1 MSDSDHEGESILNN
15 LNKTRQLWSSKA
27 DIGTI
32 DYLAPKSPL
41 VKTASPKSPSNEK
54 FYNGGQEDTS
64 AAEVVKADEQVVEDY
79 ELPDIKSMRSQW
91 EVSNASHPAPSPSH
105 KAPAAVALARE
116 KSVKRQLLPENIVP
130 VNREEVKEENY
141 AVELNK
147 LKAQFENTSK
157 CVVMSRNTAN
167 YAMVVRGTRLR
178 RLCSKFETM
187 ETPTP
192 VVYTSTWT
200 SSNAKSTPT
209 VKSPISKTAIKD
221 SVSKKSSSLK
231 GKSSQPQMKKI
242 RFQDEI
248 FVQPPKTSEPRVDVD
263 GVNVDLSSIKS
274 HFEIRKDEQ
283 AVAPRSPDTRNTHN
297 ARTPEP
303 INHVTLD
310 VIRPDDAPTDE
321 VYEVELGE
329 LKKKFENSSVTKPEQ
344 IKPKEA
350 ATKVHYEVK
359 TSLEDSRNIETVKSS
374 EPVYDEMI
382 GEDSVKDRLKRYKS
396 MTQSDV
402 TNRPKVERR
411 ISQKKSNK
419 PVVTIHTESAT
430 TETTSVEVA
439 TEIVRSPPAG
449 TKITPDYT
457 PSTDLRQT
465 KAIFETSDNKPRRS
479 RPASASS
486 GGDSNLH
493 SPPRIGRSPDP
504 QPTASARSTS
514 RHSTASTSSVGQ
526 RSRSR
531 SPGQRHSD
539 RASNVSENEDMAD
552 VVRPPPAGTKESA
565 DYVPAVKVSSMKS
578 MFEKPSSTA
587 SSPTSSAPPPRRLKS
602 KDWVNVSNASS
613 DDGSNQRKVVAEG
626 SYEEKEG
633 IGGVVRP
640 PTAGTKELPAYSLS
654 QDFLKSRAAMFDSPT
669 KTEYTPKNKIKL
681 EKKPIVADVVNEAG
695 KSEMEEYVP
704 SQSLKDAKKVFEEGA
719 SPTNE
724 RPVPAKRTTEV
735 VATPTGEV
743 VRPPPA
749 GTRDDTDIVP
759 AQNLRSVKDMFDQP
773 QDVAQEEE
781 RKQPIDI
788 EMEARE
794 AVERER
800 DLAKK
805 ATEET
810 QPQETTHEP
819 EPEEPEPQEPEPQE
833 PEPQEPEP
841 QEPEPQEP
849 EPQEPVETSPT
860 LEQNEPEPEPTSLE
874 AVESD
879 VNEPTVTS
887 QDDTPRDESDD
898 EGEYVLQTTQENIQE
913 EEISEQHDE
922 AAAVT
927 PVRVAVP
934 SSPTPEDEPEAQ
946 EAQVNVM
953 FVSLVYFYF
962 VIDFLTNR
970 IKILLSKLQTTK
982 I

>member
-1 MSDSDHEGESILNN
+1 MSDSDHEEESILNN

-32 DYLAPKSPL
+32 DYLAPKSPV

-54 FYNGGQEDTS
+54 FQNGGQEATTHTTP
-64 AAEVVKADEQVVEDY
+64 AGVVKADEQVVEDY

-91 EVSNASHPAPSPSH
+91 EVSNASQPAPSPSH

-147 LKAQFENTSK
+147 LKAQFENSSK

-178 RLCSKFETM
+178 RLCSKFETK

-192 VVYTSTWT
+192 VVYTSTWS
-200 SSNAKSTPT
+200 SSNAKSTT
-209 VKSPISKTAIKD
+209 VVKSPISKTAIKD
-221 SVSKKSSSLK
+221 SVSK
-231 GKSSQPQMKKI
+231 
-242 RFQDEI
+242 FQDEI
-248 FVQPPKTSEPRVDVD
+248 FVQQPKTSEPRVDVD

-274 HFEIRKDEQ
+274 HFEMRKDEQ
-283 AVAPRSPDTRNTHN
+283 AVAPRSPDTRNTHI
-297 ARTPEP
+297 ARTTEP

-329 LKKKFENSSVTKPEQ
+329 LKKKFENSSVPKPEQ
-344 IKPKEA
+344 IKPKEP

-411 ISQKKSNK
+411 TSQKKSNK
-419 PVVTIHTESAT
+419 PVVTTHTEST
-430 TETTSVEVA
+430 TETSSVQVA

-479 RPASASS
+479 RPPSASS
-486 GGDSNLH
+486 GGDSNIH

-514 RHSTASTSSVGQ
+514 RHSTASTSSIGQ

-531 SPGQRHSD
+531 SPGQQHSD
-539 RASNVSENEDMAD
+539 RTSNVSENEDMAD
-552 VVRPPPAGTKESA
+552 VVRPPPAGTKESP

-602 KDWVNVSNASS
+602 KDWVNGNEETVSYPSS

-633 IGGVVRP
+633 IGGIVRP

-669 KTEYTPKNKIKL
+669 KTEYTPKNKIKV
-681 EKKPIVADVVNEAG
+681 EKKPVVADVVNEAG
-695 KSEMEEYVP
+695 KSEIDEYVP

-719 SPTNE
+719 SPSNE

-759 AQNLRSVKDMFDQP
+759 AQNLKSVKDMFDQP

-788 EMEARE
+788 ETEARE

-800 DLAKK
+800 ELAKK
-805 ATEET
+805 AAEG
-810 QPQETTHEP
+810 TT
-819 EPEEPEPQEPEPQE
+819 QEPEPQE
-833 PEPQEPEP
+833 PEPQE
-841 QEPEPQEP
+841 QNKNQNHKN
-849 EPQEPVETSPT
+849 QNHKNRNHKNRNHKNRNHKNQNHKNRLKPVQRWSKTSPN
-860 LEQNEPEPEPTSLE
+860 LSQQPVWNLLKVASTSL
-874 AVESD
+874 
-879 VNEPTVTS
+879 
-887 QDDTPRDESDD
+887 
-898 EGEYVLQTTQENIQE
+898 L
-913 EEISEQHDE
+913 
-922 AAAVT
+922 
-927 PVRVAVP
+927 
-934 SSPTPEDEPEAQ
+934 
-946 EAQVNVM
+946 
-953 FVSLVYFYF
+953 
-962 VIDFLTNR
+962 
-970 IKILLSKLQTTK
+970 
-982 I
+982 

>member
-157 CVVMSRNTAN
+157 
-167 YAMVVRGTRLR
+167 
-178 RLCSKFETM
+178 
-187 ETPTP
+187 
-192 VVYTSTWT
+192 T

-221 SVSKKSSSLK
+221 SVSK
-231 GKSSQPQMKKI
+231 
-242 RFQDEI
+242 FQDEI

-602 KDWVNVSNASS
+602 KDWVNGNEETVSNASS

-626 SYEEKEG
+626 SYEEKE
-633 IGGVVRP
+633 GGVVRP